1 MMQNLSKRSNRITDV
16 LRSLKHRKMSGQW
29 SFLFVKENGKI
40 ISIDRFKE
48 LVMTLA
54 VVMTIMFVTITV
66 VYVLYKGVK
75 EKNENLE
82 KAMKA
87 SEQKIVALQDE
98 KDVLMVRLVLAESKI
113 KNQHPDVK
121 KDLNDQTTG
130 TLSNESIPV
139 KIKTNSEKKTFELVE
154 NHSATKQ
161 NAVLSGS
168 RDTTQKIGKV
178 EMLTF
183 VDIED
188 MDVFHDANK
197 NILRVKFILRKTE
210 PTIKNVSGRAFVVLK
225 SDNDEKDPLVL
236 PSVSLTSG
244 KPSQVK
250 RGQYFSIAH
259 FKWMKFEKRY
269 QPATES
275 FRRVTAFIFTT
286 KGELLLEK
294 DFAI

>member
-1 MMQNLSKRSNRITDV
+1 MQNLPKRLNRITDV
-16 LRSLKHRKMSGQW
+16 LRSLKRGKMSDQW
-29 SFLFVKENGKI
+29 SFLFVKENGEI

-54 VVMTIMFVTITV
+54 VVMTIMFVTIIGF
-66 VYVLYKGVK
+66 YVLYKGVK
-75 EKNENLE
+75 EENENLE
-82 KAMKA
+82 KALKA
-87 SEQKIVALQDE
+87 SEQKTVTLQDE

-113 KNQHPDVK
+113 KNQQPNVK
-121 KDLNDQTTG
+121 KDMHDQTTEA
-130 TLSNESIPV
+130 LSNESVPARIN
-139 KIKTNSEKKTFELVE
+139 TNSEKKTFELVE
-154 NHSATKQ
+154 NHSAPKQ
-161 NAVLSGS
+161 KPILSES
-168 RDTTQKIGKV
+168 RDTTKKIGEAEILTPVDV
-178 EMLTF
+178 ENM
-183 VDIED
+183 DI
-188 MDVFHDANK
+188 FHDAKK

-236 PSVSLTSG
+236 PSVSLASG

-269 QPATES
+269 QPVTES
-275 FRRVTAFIFTT
+275 FQRVTAFIFTT

>member
-1 MMQNLSKRSNRITDV
+1 MQNLPKRLNRITDV
-16 LRSLKHRKMSGQW
+16 LRSLKHGKMSGQW
-29 SFLFVKENGKI
+29 SFLFVKENGEI

-54 VVMTIMFVTITV
+54 VVMTIMFVTIIGF
-66 VYVLYKGVK
+66 YVLYKGVK

-82 KAMKA
+82 KALKA
-87 SEQKIVALQDE
+87 SEQKTVALQDE
-98 KDVLMVRLVLAESKI
+98 KDVLMVRLVLAESKT
-113 KNQHPDVK
+113 KNQQPDVK
-121 KDLNDQTTG
+121 KDIHDQTAEA
-130 TLSNESIPV
+130 LSNESIPAR
-139 KIKTNSEKKTFELVE
+139 INTNSEKKTFELVE
-154 NHSATKQ
+154 NHSAPKQ
-161 NAVLSGS
+161 KAILSES
-168 RDTTQKIGKV
+168 RDTTEKIG
-178 EMLTF
+178 EAEILTP
-183 VDIED
+183 VDVED
-188 MDVFHDANK
+188 MDIFHDAKK

-225 SDNDEKDPLVL
+225 SNNDEKDPLVL
-236 PSVSLTSG
+236 PSVSLSSG

-275 FRRVTAFIFTT
+275 FQRVTAFIFTT

>member
-1 MMQNLSKRSNRITDV
+1 
-16 LRSLKHRKMSGQW
+16 MSGQW
-29 SFLFVKENGKI
+29 SFLFVKENGEI

-48 LVMTLA
+48 LAITLA
-54 VVMTIMFVTITV
+54 VVMTIMFVTITAFF
-66 VYVLYKGVK
+66 VLYKGVK
-75 EKNENLE
+75 EENKNLE
-82 KAMKA
+82 KAMTA
-87 SEQKIVALQDE
+87 SKQKIVALQDE

-113 KNQHPDVK
+113 KNQQPDIK
-121 KDLNDQTTG
+121 KDINDQTTEM
-130 TLSNESIPV
+130 LSSESIPE
-139 KIKTNSEKKTFELVE
+139 KINTNSEKKTLELVE
-154 NHSATKQ
+154 KYSAPKHK
-161 NAVLSGS
+161 AILSES
-168 RDTTQKIGKV
+168 RDTTEKIG
-178 EMLTF
+178 EAETLTP
-183 VDIED
+183 VDVED

-225 SDNDEKDPLVL
+225 SNNNEKDPLVL

-269 QPATES
+269 QPVTES
-275 FRRVTAFIFTT
+275 FQRVTAFIFTT

>member
-1 MMQNLSKRSNRITDV
+1 MQNLPKRLNRITDV
-16 LRSLKHRKMSGQW
+16 LRSLKHGKMSGQW
-29 SFLFVKENGKI
+29 SFLFVKENGEI

-54 VVMTIMFVTITV
+54 VVMTIMFVTIIGF
-66 VYVLYKGVK
+66 YVLYKGVK

-82 KAMKA
+82 KALKA
-87 SEQKIVALQDE
+87 SEQKTVALQDE
-98 KDVLMVRLVLAESKI
+98 KDVLMVRLVLAESKT
-113 KNQHPDVK
+113 KNQQPDVK
-121 KDLNDQTTG
+121 KDIHDQTAEA
-130 TLSNESIPV
+130 LSNESIPAR
-139 KIKTNSEKKTFELVE
+139 INTNSEKKTFELVE
-154 NHSATKQ
+154 NHLAPKQ
-161 NAVLSGS
+161 KAILSES
-168 RDTTQKIGKV
+168 RDTTEKIG
-178 EMLTF
+178 EAEILTP
-183 VDIED
+183 VDVED
-188 MDVFHDANK
+188 MDIFHDAKK

-225 SDNDEKDPLVL
+225 SNNDEKDPLVL
-236 PSVSLTSG
+236 PSVSLSSG

-275 FRRVTAFIFTT
+275 FQRVTAFIFTT

>member
-1 MMQNLSKRSNRITDV
+1 MQDLPKRKNRIADV
-16 LRSLKHRKMSGQW
+16 LRSLKYGKMSGQW
-29 SFLFVKENGKI
+29 SFLFVKENGEI

-54 VVMTIMFVTITV
+54 VVITIMFVTITGF
-66 VYVLYKGVK
+66 YVLYKGVK

-82 KAMKA
+82 KALKVL
-87 SEQKIVALQDE
+87 EQKTVALQDE
-98 KDVLMVRLVLAESKI
+98 KDVLMVRLVLAESSI
-113 KNQHPDVK
+113 KNQQPDVK
-121 KDLNDQTTG
+121 KDINDQMTE
-130 TLSNESIPV
+130 TLPNESISA
-139 KIKTNSEKKTFELVE
+139 KINTNSEKKTFELVE
-154 NHSATKQ
+154 NHSAPKQ
-161 NAVLSGS
+161 EAILSES
-168 RDTTQKIGKV
+168 SDAADKIGGA
-178 EMLTF
+178 EILTP
-183 VDIED
+183 VDVED
-188 MDVFHDANK
+188 MDIFHDAQK

-210 PTIKNVSGRAFVVLK
+210 PTIKNISGRAFVVLK
-225 SDNDEKDPLVL
+225 SDNEDKDPLVL

-269 QPATES
+269 QPVIES
-275 FRRVTAFIFTT
+275 FQRVTAFIFTT